1 MGSPLV
7 SCARATRGL
16 RRPSLNARSRRP
28 IGPPATTRNKQ
39 AWKEYFFLLKGDHM
53 HRLKDKVAIVTGS
66 SSGIGKAIALR
77 FGAEGA
83 NVIVTARRMALSE
96 QTVAQI
102 TKDGGEAWAIQTD
115 VADEG
120 QVERLIEETV
130 KRYGRLDILVNNAGV
145 IAGGRLAE
153 TTTKAFDEVMNV
165 NLRGTFFCCRAGFK
179 QMKKQGGGMIINMS
193 SVAGVQAWA
202 GTGTYSASKH
212 GIMALTK
219 SLADEGR
226 PHHIRVSAI
235 CPGGVADELVDASP
249 EEILRSEKI
258 DPFDVAE
265 TALYLATLGKYSVVH
280 QIVIDRLGADW

>member
-1 MGSPLV
+1 MS
-7 SCARATRGL
+7 
-16 RRPSLNARSRRP
+16 
-28 IGPPATTRNKQ
+28 K
-39 AWKEYFFLLKGDHM
+39 KGAHM

-83 NVIVTARRMALSE
+83 KVVVTARRMAFCE

-102 TKDGGEAWAIQTD
+102 VKDGGEAWAIHTD
-115 VADEG
+115 VADER

-130 KRYGRLDILVNNAGV
+130 RRYGRIDVLVNNAGV

-165 NLRGTFFCCRAGFK
+165 NLRGMFFCCRAGFT
-179 QMKKQGGGMIINMS
+179 QMKQQGGGIIINMS
-193 SVAGVQAWA
+193 SVAGLQAWA
-202 GTGTYSASKH
+202 GTSTYSASKH
-212 GIMALTK
+212 GIQALTK

-226 PHHIRVSAI
+226 SHHIKVCAI
-235 CPGGVADELVDASP
+235 CPGGVADELVDASA
-249 EEILRSEKI
+249 EDILRSEKI

-265 TALYLATLGKYSVVH
+265 TAVYLATLGKYSVVH

>member
-1 MGSPLV
+1 M
-7 SCARATRGL
+7 
-16 RRPSLNARSRRP
+16 
-28 IGPPATTRNKQ
+28 Q
-39 AWKEYFFLLKGDHM
+39 
-53 HRLKDKVAIVTGS
+53 RLKNKVAIVTGS

-77 FGAEGA
+77 FGTEGA
-83 NVIVTARRMALSE
+83 TVVVTARRMALCE

-102 TKDGGEAWAIQTD
+102 TKAGGEAYAVQTD
-115 VADEG
+115 VADER

-130 KRYGRLDILVNNAGV
+130 TRYGRLDILVNNAGIV
-145 IAGGRLAE
+145 AGGRLAE
-153 TTTKAFDEVMNV
+153 TTTKSFDEVMNV

-179 QMKKQGGGMIINMS
+179 QMKQQGGGIIINMS
-193 SVAGVQAWA
+193 SVAGVQAWG

-226 PHHIRVSAI
+226 PHHIKVSAI
-235 CPGGVADELVDASP
+235 CPGAVADDLVDASP
-249 EEILRSEKI
+249 EAILLSEKI

-265 TALYLATLGKYSVVH
+265 AAVYLATLGKYTVVH